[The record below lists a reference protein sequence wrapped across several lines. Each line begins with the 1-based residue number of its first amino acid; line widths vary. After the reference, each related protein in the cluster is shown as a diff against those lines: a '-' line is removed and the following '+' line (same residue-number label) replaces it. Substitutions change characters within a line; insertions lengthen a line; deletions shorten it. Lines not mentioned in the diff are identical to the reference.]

1 MSVEPVHRPR
11 PVIGPLGE
19 IMSLSSL
26 PPPNLKRWVPRRK
39 AEVVCAVEGGLL
51 SLEDA
56 LRRYNITLEEFVSWQ
71 RSVERSGLGGL
82 RVTKTQHYRDLYDQR
97 MKY

>member
-1 MSVEPVHRPR
+1 MSVQQSCQSP

-26 PPPNLKRWVPRRK
+26 PPRNLKRWVPRRK

-51 SLEDA
+51 TMDEALE
-56 LRRYNITLEEFVSWQ
+56 RYSITLEEFVGWQ
-71 RSVERSGLGGL
+71 RSVDRSGMNGL
-82 RVTKTQHYRDLYDQR
+82 RVTKIQHYREIYDQR
-97 MKY
+97 LKY